1 MMELRFTLISD
12 GSSDKALLPILHWLL
27 SQYYPDTPINGEWAD
42 LTGLS
47 TPPNKLTEKILISC
61 RLYPCDLLFIH
72 RDAENKS
79 LDIRRE
85 EIAEAVTNAQA
96 EAVTNAQDRLHESNE
111 ASLLPNHICVIPVRM
126 TETWLLFDDLA
137 IRKAASNPNGRVPLS
152 LPSFQKLEH
161 LPDPKKELYD
171 LLRKASELRGRRL
184 KKFKPREGVHRLAE
198 CIDDYSRLRNLPAFQ
213 ALENEIRKL
222 VS

>member
-42 LTGLS
+42 LARLL
-47 TPPNKLTEKILISC
+47 TPPNKLTEKILFSC
-61 RLYPCDLLFIH
+61 RLYPCNLLFIH

-85 EIAEAVTNAQA
+85 EIA

-152 LPSFQKLEH
+152 LPSFKKLEH
-161 LPDPKKELYD
+161 LPDPKKELHD
-171 LLRKASELRGRRL
+171 LLCKASELRGRRL